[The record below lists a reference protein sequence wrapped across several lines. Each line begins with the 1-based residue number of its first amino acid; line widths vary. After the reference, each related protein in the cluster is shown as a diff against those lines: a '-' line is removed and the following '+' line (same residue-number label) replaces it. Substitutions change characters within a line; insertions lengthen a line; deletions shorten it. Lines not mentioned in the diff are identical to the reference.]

1 MCWSCLQHL
10 HHLTPP
16 RTALN
21 FLNLDPLVH
30 AFFVVSN
37 NRHGKKREQ
46 KLMEC
51 ALQSLLRNSNAIVQE
66 DGNPVDLD
74 IFVIFMTGLPLII
87 FQLS

>member
-37 NRHGKKREQ
+37 DRHGKRREQ
-46 KLMEC
+46 RLMEC
-51 ALQSLLRNSNAIVQE
+51 ALWSLLRNSNAIVRE
-66 DGNPVDLD
+66 DINPVDLD
-74 IFVIFMTGLPLII
+74 IFVIFMTGLSLII